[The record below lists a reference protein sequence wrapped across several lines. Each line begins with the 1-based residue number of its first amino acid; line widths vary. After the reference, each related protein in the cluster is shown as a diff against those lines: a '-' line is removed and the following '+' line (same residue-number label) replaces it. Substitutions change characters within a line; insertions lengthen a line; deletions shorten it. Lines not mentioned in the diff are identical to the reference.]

1 MLSLMRKHAGT
12 WIIKVIL
19 GAIVVVFVFWGVGSW
34 TSQRLSRVANV
45 NGDWIT
51 TDEYRATY
59 NTLLDQVRQ
68 SFGNNV
74 TDELLQSLQLR
85 KRALDQLV
93 DKVLML
99 QAAEKINLRVSDE
112 ELARWIRN
120 IPSFQ
125 TAGVFDSRRYQDL
138 LNRIKLTP
146 EAFEIIQRDSLLI
159 EKLRAFITGS
169 IKVSDYEALE
179 WYEWNNSTVSLD
191 YAVIEAKRYT
201 DLAPTDEDL
210 KTYFDEHKESY
221 KTEPQIKVRYLA
233 FKPEAYLSKV
243 TLSEDEIRDYYETN
257 LEDFTSPKT
266 VEARHILLKLSQDA
280 SAEDVAAAK
289 EKIENILKMAKED
302 QDFAELAKQYS
313 EGPTKDKGGYLGT
326 FRKESMVKP
335 FADKAF
341 SMKAGEI
348 SEPVRTRFGWHLI
361 KVEKVNPAGTK
372 SFGDAKAEIQKKLQ
386 DEYSRA
392 FAYEDAEAAYDLS
405 YEGDSLET
413 IAEQHNL
420 KLVET
425 DSFTRKG
432 PDKGIKNR
440 AQFASAAFDL
450 PENEISD
457 IQDFG
462 DGYYLMQITEK
473 IPSTIPE
480 LDTVK
485 EKVKNDWIKA
495 EQNEMARAAANN
507 MLTELKNGLAFEEAC
522 EKFGL
527 TPKHTDYFKR
537 TDSIPNIGF
546 EPEISRVAFTLS
558 EAEKL
563 PAEAIK
569 GQKGYFV
576 IRFKGRQAPTADG
589 FDKEKVEIKQRLL
602 QQKKFRTFDAW
613 LVDTRNKARI
623 SIAEEFQES

>member
-1 MLSLMRKHAGT
+1 M
-12 WIIKVIL
+12 
-19 GAIVVVFVFWGVGSW
+19 
-34 TSQRLSRVANV
+34 
-45 NGDWIT
+45 
-51 TDEYRATY
+51 
-59 NTLLDQVRQ
+59 
-68 SFGNNV
+68 
-74 TDELLQSLQLR
+74 
-85 KRALDQLV
+85 
-93 DKVLML
+93 
-99 QAAEKINLRVSDE
+99 
-112 ELARWIRN
+112 
-120 IPSFQ
+120 
-125 TAGVFDSRRYQDL
+125 
-138 LNRIKLTP
+138 
-146 EAFEIIQRDSLLI
+146 
-159 EKLRAFITGS
+159 
-169 IKVSDYEALE
+169 
-179 WYEWNNSTVSLD
+179 
-191 YAVIEAKRYT
+191 
-201 DLAPTDEDL
+201 
-210 KTYFDEHKESY
+210 
-221 KTEPQIKVRYLA
+221 
-233 FKPEAYLSKV
+233 
-243 TLSEDEIRDYYETN
+243 
-257 LEDFTSPKT
+257 
-266 VEARHILLKLSQDA
+266 LKLSQDA

-289 EKIENILKMAKED
+289 QKIENILKMAKAE

-386 DEYSRA
+386 DEHLRA
-392 FAYEDAEAAYDLS
+392 FAYEDAEAAYDLT

-420 KLVET
+420 KVVET

-495 EQNEMARAAANN
+495 EQNEMARADANN

-527 TPKHTDYFKR
+527 TLKHTDYFKR

-576 IRFKGRQAPTADG
+576 IRFKGRQAPPADG

-613 LVDTRNKARI
+613 LLDTRNKARI

>member
-19 GAIVVVFVFWGVGSW
+19 GTIVVVFVFWGVGSW
-34 TSQRLSRVANV
+34 TTQRLSRIANV

-51 TDEYRATY
+51 ADEYKATY
-59 NTLLDQVRQ
+59 NNLLDQVRQ
-68 SFGNNV
+68 SFGNNL

-99 QAAEKINLRVSDE
+99 QAAEKLNLRVSDE
-112 ELARWIRN
+112 ELARSIRN

-125 TAGVFDSRRYQDL
+125 TAGVFDGRRYQNL

-146 EAFEIIQRDSLLI
+146 EAFEDIQRDSLLI
-159 EKLRAFITGS
+159 EKLRTFVTGT

-179 WYEWNNSTVSLD
+179 WYEWNNASVSLD

-201 DLAPTDEDL
+201 DLVPTDEDL
-210 KTYFDEHKESY
+210 KTYFGKHNESY
-221 KTEPQIKVRYLA
+221 KTEPLLKARYLA
-233 FKPEAYLSKV
+233 FKPEAYLSQV
-243 TLSEDEIRDYYETN
+243 TLSEDEIRDYYEN
-257 LEDFTSPKT
+257 HLEDFKAPKT
-266 VEARHILLKLSQDA
+266 VEARHILLKVAQDA
-280 SAEDVAAAK
+280 SAQEVAAAK
-289 EKIENILKMAKED
+289 EKIENILKMAREGR
-302 QDFAELAKQYS
+302 DFAELAKQHS
-313 EGPTKDKGGYLGT
+313 EGPTKDEGGYLGS

-348 SEPVRTRFGWHLI
+348 SEPVRTRFGWHII
-361 KVEKVNPAGTK
+361 KVEKVNPASTK
-372 SFGDAKAEIQKKLQ
+372 SFDDVKAEIQKKLQ
-386 DEYSRA
+386 DEYARA
-392 FAYEDAEAAYDLS
+392 FAYEDAEAAYDAA
-405 YEGDSLET
+405 YEGDSLDT
-413 IAEQHNL
+413 IAEQRNL
-420 KLVET
+420 KVVQT

-432 PDKGIKNR
+432 PDKDIKNR

-450 PENEISD
+450 PEDEISD
-457 IQDFG
+457 IQDLG
-462 DGYYLMQITEK
+462 DGYYLMQVTER

-485 EKVKNDWIKA
+485 EKVKKDWIKE
-495 EQNEMARAAANN
+495 EQNEMARADANN
-507 MLTELKNGLAFEEAC
+507 MLAEMKNGLAFEEAC

-527 TPKHTDYFKR
+527 TAKSTDYFKR
-537 TDSIPNIGF
+537 NDSIPNIGF

-569 GQKGYFV
+569 GQKGYYV
-576 IRFKGRQAPTADG
+576 IHFKGRQAPAADG
-589 FDKEKVEIKQRLL
+589 FDEEKIEIKRRLS
-602 QQKKFRTFDAW
+602 QQKKVRTFDAW
-613 LVDTRNKARI
+613 LLDTRNKARI
-623 SIAEEFQES
+623 SIVDEFQES

>member
-59 NTLLDQVRQ
+59 NNLLDQVRQ
-68 SFGNNV
+68 SFGNKV
-74 TDELLQSLQLR
+74 TDELLQSLQLK

-93 DKVLML
+93 DKALML

-138 LNRIKLTP
+138 LNRIKLSP

-179 WYEWNNSTVSLD
+179 WYAWNNSTVSLD

-233 FKPEAYLSKV
+233 FKPEAYLSQV

-257 LEDFTSPKT
+257 LEDFKSPKT

-302 QDFAELAKQYS
+302 QNFAELAKQYS

-372 SFGDAKAEIQKKLQ
+372 SFRDAKAEIQKKLQ
-386 DEYSRA
+386 DEHSRA
-392 FAYEDAEAAYDLS
+392 FAYEDAEAAYDSS
-405 YEGDSLET
+405 YDGDSLET

-420 KLVET
+420 KVVET
-425 DSFTRKG
+425 DFFTRKG

-480 LDTVK
+480 LDTVR
-485 EKVKNDWIKA
+485 EKVKDDWIKA
-495 EQNEMARAAANN
+495 EQNEMARADANN
-507 MLTELKNGLAFEEAC
+507 MLTELKNGLAFEETC

-558 EAEKL
+558 DAEKL

-589 FDKEKVEIKQRLL
+589 FDKEKVEIKRRLL

-613 LVDTRNKARI
+613 LLDTRSKARI